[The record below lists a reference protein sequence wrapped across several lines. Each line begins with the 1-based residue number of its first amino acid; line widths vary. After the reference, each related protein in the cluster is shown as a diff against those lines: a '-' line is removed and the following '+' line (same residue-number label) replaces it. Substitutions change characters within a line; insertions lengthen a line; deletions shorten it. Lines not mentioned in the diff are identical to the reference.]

1 MEVFVVKAYR
11 AKHESKEEPSI
22 PQHHCPG
29 GGVVREATEGEE
41 RREKDGQEPCL
52 QQLGLPTFGCVC
64 VCVCACVCVCVRVC
78 VCVCVCVCKLR
89 VSADS
94 PKEYL
99 QK

>member
-29 GGVVREATEGEE
+29 GRVVGEATEGEE

-64 VCVCACVCVCVRVC
+64 VRACVCVRVH
-78 VCVCVCVCKLR
+78 
-89 VSADS
+89 
-94 PKEYL
+94 EL
-99 QK
+99 QTHRRSTYKNRTRSGETQSS